1 MLRSRITWLAAAL
14 VAGVVISFVIPLC
27 LLVRTMA
34 EERAVSATNS
44 DAQSVAMIVAG
55 VDDPASLPAV
65 LAPTLGARTATTTV
79 ALPSGQLIGG
89 PTTTG
94 PVTTGQPS
102 SGPAQFPEDARLLA
116 AVRADN
122 RSMATTVDDRFHVL
136 IPVGVADG
144 VAIVHSVTDLGR
156 VRRGVYGSWAILV
169 AVGLLLVVVSVL
181 VARRQSAR
189 ISTPVVA
196 MAGVAHRLRSGDFEA
211 RAAATGPVEVVE
223 LGHALNQLADRI
235 EDLLRIERE
244 GAADLSHRLR
254 TPVTALRLDTDQV
267 EDPTVRARLRSHVE
281 DLHRAIDSV
290 VADARRPSRDA
301 MGGWCDAR
309 VVLADRAHHW
319 GPLAEDQGRMTTVI
333 GGSANGSASGAAG
346 ESVTGEHPGG
356 EHAAYRPALVGLA
369 ARDLADLLDN
379 LVDNAFAHTPEE
391 TPIRLEL
398 HVVDGLVVL
407 RVEDGGDGSPDT
419 VAFARGES
427 GAGSTGLG
435 LDIVRRLAAD
445 AGGSVG
451 FERAGLGGLAV
462 IVVLPLIE
470 RAD

>member
-94 PVTTGQPS
+94 P
-102 SGPAQFPEDARLLA
+102 
-116 AVRADN
+116 
-122 RSMATTVDDRFHVL
+122 DRFHVL

>member
-1 MLRSRITWLAAAL
+1 
-14 VAGVVISFVIPLC
+14 
-27 LLVRTMA
+27 
-34 EERAVSATNS
+34 
-44 DAQSVAMIVAG
+44 
-55 VDDPASLPAV
+55 
-65 LAPTLGARTATTTV
+65 
-79 ALPSGQLIGG
+79 
-89 PTTTG
+89 
-94 PVTTGQPS
+94 
-102 SGPAQFPEDARLLA
+102 
-116 AVRADN
+116 
-122 RSMATTVDDRFHVL
+122 
-136 IPVGVADG
+136 
-144 VAIVHSVTDLGR
+144 
-156 VRRGVYGSWAILV
+156 
-169 AVGLLLVVVSVL
+169 
-181 VARRQSAR
+181 
-189 ISTPVVA
+189 
-196 MAGVAHRLRSGDFEA
+196 
-211 RAAATGPVEVVE
+211 
-223 LGHALNQLADRI
+223 
-235 EDLLRIERE
+235 
-244 GAADLSHRLR
+244 
-254 TPVTALRLDTDQV
+254 
-267 EDPTVRARLRSHVE
+267 
-281 DLHRAIDSV
+281 
-290 VADARRPSRDA
+290 